1 MKKIAFPN
9 TLRILQATYQA
20 TYIVYAIGLNKEKVK
35 ANSTE
40 WKSVPISFFEEVY
53 LRTTSFL
60 KKRLTNSR
68 R

>member
-9 TLRILQATYQA
+9 TLRILQA

-53 LRTTSFL
+53 LRTT
-60 KKRLTNSR
+60 
-68 R
+68 

>member
-9 TLRILQATYQA
+9 TLRILQA